1 MLLISLW
8 AYQMTYEITTQYMPF
23 EFIYGTQPIML
34 AKFLVLAQRIQDVP
48 KNDIEM
54 AI

>member
-1 MLLISLW
+1 
-8 AYQMTYEITTQYMPF
+8 MPF